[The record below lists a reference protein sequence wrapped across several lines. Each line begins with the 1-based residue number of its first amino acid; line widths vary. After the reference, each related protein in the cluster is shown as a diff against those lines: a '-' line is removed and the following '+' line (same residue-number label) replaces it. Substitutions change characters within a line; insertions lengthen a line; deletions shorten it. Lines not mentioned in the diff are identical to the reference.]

1 MDLQCAYVN
10 QKFQSDCRTLEI
22 EDGHWITT
30 DSNVSCLCLF
40 LLLEFDNGSSF
51 EQGFLCTT
59 CNQAH
64 FLMKNLVAHLS
75 LIFNSRKILFKLS
88 AKIPESW
95 DRDCVMIKSWIAN
108 PESEV
113 VADLILKVWQTLVFF
128 MHFQWRHQLPPW
140 HMPQLGEF

>member
-40 LLLEFDNGSSF
+40 LLLEFDNGSSLNKDF
-51 EQGFLCTT
+51 FAQPATKLI
-59 CNQAH
+59 
-64 FLMKNLVAHLS
+64 S
-75 LIFNSRKILFKLS
+75 LWKIWLHIYLLFFNSRKILFKLS

-95 DRDCVMIKSWIAN
+95 DRDCVMIKFWIAN